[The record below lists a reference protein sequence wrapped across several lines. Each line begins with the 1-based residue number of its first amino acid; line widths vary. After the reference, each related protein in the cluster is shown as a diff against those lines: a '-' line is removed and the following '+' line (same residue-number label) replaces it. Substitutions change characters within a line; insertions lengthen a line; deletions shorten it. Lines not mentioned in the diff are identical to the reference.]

1 MISDEE
7 LKTHCQK
14 SLHRMDVFG
23 KLIEI
28 VSYFTQ
34 ERRNIRN
41 EHRNIKQF
49 NNLETIRKSLVDL
62 HLVRQ
67 SLFLYM

>member
-1 MISDEE
+1 
-7 LKTHCQK
+7 
-14 SLHRMDVFG
+14 MDVFG
-23 KLIEI
+23 KLLEI

-49 NNLETIRKSLVDL
+49 NNLETISAQKVLS
-62 HLVRQ
+62 
-67 SLFLYM
+67 